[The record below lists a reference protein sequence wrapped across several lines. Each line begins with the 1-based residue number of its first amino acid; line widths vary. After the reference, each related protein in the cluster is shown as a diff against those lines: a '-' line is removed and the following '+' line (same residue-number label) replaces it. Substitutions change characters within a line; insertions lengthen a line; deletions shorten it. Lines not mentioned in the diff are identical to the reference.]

1 MNKYQ
6 KSRKV
11 TELTEEIDRLRCELR
26 RMQVNCDRVARV
38 RAIELPEPANEE
50 EAQLVAD
57 MAQRI
62 MRALE

>member
-6 KSRKV
+6 KDQKIADLMA
-11 TELTEEIDRLRCELR
+11 ENERLRCELR

-38 RAIELPEPANEE
+38 RAIELPEPANES

-57 MAQRI
+57 MAQAI
-62 MRALE
+62 VRALE